1 MWIGI
6 VIAIIVIIAILII
19 GMYNSFVKLDN
30 KVNEAFSTMDIYL
43 VKRWN
48 MIPKLVDVVKAY
60 AAHERSTLEGIV
72 SLRNGSYDSMTEAD
86 KIKTNI
92 ELSKGINKMMAVA
105 EGYPELKSNENF
117 IDLSNKLF
125 KVEDEI
131 ANSRKY
137 YNGVVRLFNN
147 KTETFPGNIFAKI
160 FGFSSKQMFEAESF
174 ERNDVAIDI

>member
-1 MWIGI
+1 MWIYIIIGIIVLVI
-6 VIAIIVIIAILII
+6 VIFAA
-19 GMYNSFVKLDN
+19 MYNGFVKMDN

-60 AAHERSTLEGIV
+60 AAHEKSTFESITNLRS
-72 SLRNGSYDSMTEAD
+72 GSYDSMNNEEKLKA
-86 KIKTNI
+86 N
-92 ELSKGINKMMAVA
+92 EQLSREINKMLAVA
-105 EGYPELKSNENF
+105 EGYPELKSSENF

-160 FGFSSKQMFEAESF
+160 FGFKSKDMFEAEAF
-174 ERNDVAIDI
+174 ERNDVGINL

>member
-131 ANSRKY
+131 ARLQKDEAYLFGTEDDIPGGTGKNGNSGTTSSDKELNAMRDAV
-137 YNGVVRLFNN
+137 GV
-147 KTETFPGNIFAKI
+147 TY
-160 FGFSSKQMFEAESF
+160 
-174 ERNDVAIDI
+174 

>member
-1 MWIGI
+1 MWIYI
-6 VIAIIVIIAILII
+6 VIGIFLFLII
-19 GMYNSFVKLDN
+19 LFAAMYNSFVKMDN
-30 KVNEAFSTMDIYL
+30 KVKEAFSTMDIYL

-60 AAHERSTLEGIV
+60 AEHEKATFESIT
-72 SLRNGSYDSMTEAD
+72 SLRSNSYDSMNDAEKLKANEKLSRELN
-86 KIKTNI
+86 KI
-92 ELSKGINKMMAVA
+92 MAVA
-105 EGYPELKSNENF
+105 EGYPELKSSENF

-147 KTETFPGNIFAKI
+147 KTETFPGNIFAGI
-160 FGFSSKQMFEAESF
+160 FGFKSKAMFEAEAF
-174 ERNDVAIDI
+174 ERNDVGINM

>member
-105 EGYPELKSNENF
+105 EGYPELKSSEV
-117 IDLSNKLF
+117 L
-125 KVEDEI
+125 
-131 ANSRKY
+131 
-137 YNGVVRLFNN
+137 
-147 KTETFPGNIFAKI
+147 P
-160 FGFSSKQMFEAESF
+160 
-174 ERNDVAIDI
+174 